1 MSNEITFNTNL
12 SELPRT
18 RADFSYRIRPTLI
31 SITDTGLGSH
41 SVFED
46 IEAVLR
52 KIEYWHQGSITA
64 FKIMCRDGKG
74 FWHGVHWDSEDWRN
88 QPRSGESRISRWKSL
103 ASHRWEVKRTATQ
116 LASPRA
122 LPSVMSSWLD
132 HAKSSRWSRQ
142 YGG

>member
-74 FWHGVHWDSEDWRN
+74 FWHRVRRDGKTVSLLALQQTDSAR
-88 QPRSGESRISRWKSL
+88 SL
-103 ASHRWEVKRTATQ
+103 ARSC
-116 LASPRA
+116 
-122 LPSVMSSWLD
+122 SS
-132 HAKSSRWSRQ
+132 KEN
-142 YGG
+142 